1 VRSAAADPVTRTP
14 LTSANKIL
22 EDFLAGLSIRRGGRS
37 THQWKDT
44 RAQEEPEMTAT
55 IATTATTKTRKFA
68 VGRYATIV
76 TRVLTGLLFATTGL
90 NGFLMFMPAPD
101 PSTMAP
107 AGVAFSAALYA
118 TGYMLQLASGVQL
131 VAGIL
136 LLAGRFVPLAL
147 AMLAPMVVN
156 IFLFH
161 VFLEPSGIVTA
172 VVVAAAEIGLAWAYR
187 DKFRPMLQAR

>member
-1 VRSAAADPVTRTP
+1 VEGHDS
-14 LTSANKIL
+14 L
-22 EDFLAGLSIRRGGRS
+22 ED
-37 THQWKDT
+37 TVT
-44 RAQEEPEMTAT
+44 TAT
-55 IATTATTKTRKFA
+55 ATTARKFA
-68 VGRYATIV
+68 VGRIATVV

-107 AGVAFSAALYA
+107 AGVAFSGALYA

-131 VAGIL
+131 VSGVL
-136 LLAGRFVPLAL
+136 LLIGRFVPLAL

-161 VFLEPSGIVTA
+161 VFLEPSGIGMGLL
-172 VVVAAAEIGLAWAYR
+172 VVAAEIGLAWSYR
-187 DKFRPMLQAR
+187 DKFRPMLKA

>member
-1 VRSAAADPVTRTP
+1 MTTAAAP
-14 LTSANKIL
+14 TSGTQN
-22 EDFLAGLSIRRGGRS
+22 
-37 THQWKDT
+37 
-44 RAQEEPEMTAT
+44 
-55 IATTATTKTRKFA
+55 RKFA

-90 NGFLMFMPAPD
+90 NGFLLFMPAPD

-107 AGVAFSAALYA
+107 EGVAFSAALFA

-131 VAGIL
+131 LAGL
-136 LLAGRFVPLAL
+136 LLITGRFVPLAL
-147 AMLAPMVVN
+147 ALLAPMVVN

-172 VVVAAAEIGLAWAYR
+172 LLVVAAEIGLAWAYR
-187 DKFRPMLQAR
+187 DKFRPMLKA

>member
-1 VRSAAADPVTRTP
+1 
-14 LTSANKIL
+14 
-22 EDFLAGLSIRRGGRS
+22 
-37 THQWKDT
+37 
-44 RAQEEPEMTAT
+44 MTTNAPAT
-55 IATTATTKTRKFA
+55 QQTATRKFA
-68 VGRYATIV
+68 VGRYATIA
-76 TRVLTGLLFATTGL
+76 TRVLIGLLFTTTGL

-131 VAGIL
+131 LAGL
-136 LLAGRFVPLAL
+136 LLISGRFVPLAL
-147 AMLAPMVVN
+147 ALLAPMVVN

-161 VFLEPSGIVTA
+161 VFLEPAGTVMA
-172 VVVAAAEIGLAWAYR
+172 VVVVAAEIGLAWAYR

>member
-1 VRSAAADPVTRTP
+1 
-14 LTSANKIL
+14 
-22 EDFLAGLSIRRGGRS
+22 
-37 THQWKDT
+37 
-44 RAQEEPEMTAT
+44 MTT
-55 IATTATTKTRKFA
+55 TTATQQTATRKVA

-76 TRVLTGLLFATTGL
+76 TRVLIGLLFTTTGL

-131 VAGIL
+131 LAGL
-136 LLAGRFVPLAL
+136 LLISGRYVPLAL
-147 AMLAPMVVN
+147 ALLAPMVVN

-161 VFLEPSGIVTA
+161 VFLEPSGVVMGLLVT
-172 VVVAAAEIGLAWAYR
+172 VAEIGLAWAYR
-187 DKFRPMLQAR
+187 DKFRPMVQAR

>member
-1 VRSAAADPVTRTP
+1 
-14 LTSANKIL
+14 
-22 EDFLAGLSIRRGGRS
+22 
-37 THQWKDT
+37 
-44 RAQEEPEMTAT
+44 MTAT
-55 IATTATTKTRKFA
+55 TVTAATTTRKFA

-107 AGVAFSAALYA
+107 AGVAFSGALYA

-131 VAGIL
+131 LSGIL

-161 VFLEPSGIVTA
+161 VFLEPSGIGIA
-172 VVVAAAEIGLAWAYR
+172 LLVVAAELGLAWAYR
-187 DKFRPMLQAR
+187 DRFRSMLQYR

>member
-1 VRSAAADPVTRTP
+1 
-14 LTSANKIL
+14 
-22 EDFLAGLSIRRGGRS
+22 
-37 THQWKDT
+37 
-44 RAQEEPEMTAT
+44 MTT
-55 IATTATTKTRKFA
+55 TTAPATQQTATRKFA
-68 VGRYATIV
+68 AGRYATIA
-76 TRVLTGLLFATTGL
+76 TRVLIGLLFTTTGL

-131 VAGIL
+131 LAGL
-136 LLAGRFVPLAL
+136 LLISGRYVPLAL
-147 AMLAPMVVN
+147 ALLAPMVVN

-161 VFLEPSGIVTA
+161 VFLEPAGTAMA
-172 VVVAAAEIGLAWAYR
+172 VVVVAAEIGLAWAYR